1 MEYILFQIKF
11 ILPHPDM
18 FKTISRHTT
27 RQHLI
32 FLIIFFGCSL
42 FQSQKAYSGE
52 EASAPIPKP
61 EETTSPAATEKTA
74 MELFWGEPAM
84 DTLYLGMWSYHFVD
98 DDDEYQTNHNLI
110 GLAFKGFYFGTF
122 ENSRDDRAW
131 SGGVQRDVYR
141 TTWGPIS
148 MEMGYRAGILYGYEK
163 MQIGNSELFPLIQL
177 YSDIRYKNVGMQFA
191 WAGSAFTAGFLI
203 RF

>member
-1 MEYILFQIKF
+1 
-11 ILPHPDM
+11 M
-18 FKTISRHTT
+18 FKTNFSHTAS
-27 RQHLI
+27 QLFI
-32 FLIIFFGCSL
+32 LLAVFFGFSL
-42 FQSQKAYSGE
+42 FQNQKAYSAE
-52 EASAPIPKP
+52 EDFGAP
-61 EETTSPAATEKTA
+61 SPPRAETEKTA

-98 DDDEYQTNHNLI
+98 DDDEYQTTHNLI
-110 GLAFKGFYFGTF
+110 GLAFKGFFFGTF

-148 MEMGYRAGILYGYEK
+148 MEAGYRAGILYGYEK
-163 MQIGNSELFPLIQL
+163 MEIGNSGLFPLIQL

-191 WAGSAFTAGFLI
+191 WGGSALTAGFLI